1 MDIRQDEKA
10 IISLDLDLYEKLYLL
25 VHSREDLRNRY
36 VIRLGKLL
44 IVFVVIR
51 KIGTYTEGSGFEKS
65 WFKSGWLSENT
76 IHQVFSCS
84 WMKRAL
90 SAHENQ
96 LVAIYILY
104 LHGLITESKE
114 PLSNYKNIKPL
125 IQALDSSN
133 IRDIN
138 VTIATLKTE
147 VQ

>member
-36 VIRLGKLL
+36 VIRLGKLH

-65 WFKSGWLSENT
+65 WFKSEWLSENT

-84 WMKRAL
+84 
-90 SAHENQ
+90 
-96 LVAIYILY
+96 
-104 LHGLITESKE
+104 
-114 PLSNYKNIKPL
+114 
-125 IQALDSSN
+125 
-133 IRDIN
+133 
-138 VTIATLKTE
+138 
-147 VQ
+147 